1 MVFWYPNSFLA
12 SVIAILGS
20 IVGVLGVLYFEDSV
34 PLAIVLIIV
43 GIALILL
50 GRKISGDKAFKVWW
64 KQVIDAG
71 LEPRIAEDAQLA
83 LSVYK
88 KNPETRTAKKL
99 ISLNPSAALVIAEYN
114 NKK

>member
-34 PLAIVLIIV
+34 LLAIVLIIV

-88 KNPETRTAKKL
+88 KNPEARTAKKL

>member
-12 SVIAILGS
+12 SIVAILGS
-20 IVGVLGVLYFEDSV
+20 VIGVLGVLYFEESI
-34 PLAIVLIIV
+34 PLAIVLIVI

-50 GRKISGDKAFKVWW
+50 GRKISGDKAFKMWW

-83 LSVYK
+83 LAIYK
-88 KNPETRTAKKL
+88 KNPEARTAKKL
-99 ISLNPSAALVIAEYN
+99 IALNPSAALVITEYN
-114 NKK
+114 NRK